1 MREKK
6 KEKIKKRIKLK
17 KLKNEEP
24 KKFHKPTSINSKKI
38 KVFFLCS
45 NFLFIAI
52 LAQIKTKTMS
62 SITILIII
70 IIYFGLLLLIS
81 NIISKKGSDNDTFF
95 KANKNSKWY
104 LVAFGMIGTA
114 LSGVTF
120 ISVPGEVGNPDLQF
134 KYFQFVLGNAI
145 GMIVVATVL
154 LPLYYRMNLTSI
166 YSYIE
171 KRLGVVSYKTAASIF
186 LISRTI
192 GSAFRLYLVVIVLQ
206 KFVFDDFGIPFAIT
220 VLLSLAFIFAYTYRG
235 GLKTIIITDTLQTF
249 FLVSSV
255 FLTIIFICNSLDLS
269 FLQAFETVKDSNYSK
284 IFFFDDF
291 NKGNYFWKQLLGGM
305 FVTIAM
311 VGLDQDLMQKN
322 LSCKNIGE
330 AKKNMFV
337 FTGIFVL
344 INIFFLSV
352 GALLYIYAEKNGI
365 VVPMVDGSPRTDLLF
380 PEIAFHHL
388 SIVPAIVFLLGL
400 TAATFATTDSALT
413 ALTTSFCVD
422 FLGMDKEQNS
432 NSENPKTQKEKEFR
446 NKKLIKTRHLV
457 HIGFSILMFL
467 VIIIFNSL
475 NDKSVVTM
483 IFKVAS
489 YTYGPLL
496 GLYVFGLLMKTK
508 TVHDKFVPI
517 ICIISPLLCLLIS
530 QNAVTLLGDYKID
543 NELIIVNGFITFI
556 GLLLIS
562 KPALENTR
570 F

>member
-1 MREKK
+1 ML
-6 KEKIKKRIKLK
+6 IY
-17 KLKNEEP
+17 
-24 KKFHKPTSINSKKI
+24 FYFSTSKTQHMTSGT
-38 KVFFLCS
+38 
-45 NFLFIAI
+45 I
-52 LAQIKTKTMS
+52 LA
-62 SITILIII
+62 II
-70 IIYFGLLLLIS
+70 IIYFGILILIS
-81 NIISKKGSDNDTFF
+81 NFVSKKDSSNDAFF
-95 KANKNSKWY
+95 KANKNAKWY

-145 GMIVVATVL
+145 GFIIIATVL

-166 YSYIE
+166 YGYIE
-171 KRLGVVSYKTAASIF
+171 QRLGVVSYKTAATIF
-186 LISRTI
+186 LISRTV

-206 KFVFDDFGIPFAIT
+206 RFVFDDFEIPFAVT
-220 VLLSLAFIFAYTYRG
+220 VLISLALIFAYTYRG

-255 FLTIIFICNSLDLS
+255 FLTIIFICNSLDLG
-269 FLQAFETVKDSNYSK
+269 FVDAFETVKNSNYSK
-284 IFFFDDF
+284 VFFYEDF
-291 NKGNYFWKQLLGGM
+291 LKGNYIIKQILGGI

-322 LSCKNIGE
+322 LSCANIKE
-330 AKKNMFV
+330 AQKNMFS
-337 FTGIFVL
+337 FTGIFVI

-352 GALLYIYAEKNGI
+352 GALLYLYAEKNGI
-365 VVPMVDGSPRTDLLF
+365 SVPMVDGIKRTDLLF
-380 PEIAFHHL
+380 PEIAFNHL
-388 SIVPAIVFLLGL
+388 SIFPAIIFLLGL

-422 FLGMDKEQNS
+422 FLGMDKAENQNKS
-432 NSENPKTQKEKEFR
+432 NTVR
-446 NKKLIKTRHLV
+446 TRHLV
-457 HIGFSILMFL
+457 HIGFSFLMFL

-496 GLYVFGLLMKTK
+496 GLYAFGLFMKSK
-508 TVHDKFVPI
+508 TVHDKLVPI
-517 ICIISPLLCLLIS
+517 ICVISPLICFLLAKNS
-530 QNAVTLLGDYKID
+530 AALFGNYVID
-543 NELIIVNGFITFI
+543 NELIIVNGMITFV

-562 KPALENTR
+562 KPATSQTK

>member
-1 MREKK
+1 MT
-6 KEKIKKRIKLK
+6 
-17 KLKNEEP
+17 P
-24 KKFHKPTSINSKKI
+24 
-38 KVFFLCS
+38 
-45 NFLFIAI
+45 A
-52 LAQIKTKTMS
+52 
-62 SITILIII
+62 TILTLIL
-70 IIYFGLLLLIS
+70 IYFGILFAIS
-81 NIISKKGSDNDTFF
+81 HFTSKNNSGNEAFF

-120 ISVPGEVGNPDLQF
+120 ISVPGEVGAPSGEQF

-145 GMIVVATVL
+145 GFIIIAKVL

-166 YSYIE
+166 YGYIE
-171 KRLGVVSYKTAASIF
+171 QRLGTYSYKTAATIF

-206 KFVFDDFGIPFAIT
+206 RFVFDFYNIPFAAT
-220 VLLSLAFIFAYTYRG
+220 VLISLALIFAYTYRG
-235 GLKTIIITDTLQTF
+235 GLKTIIITDTLQTL

-255 FLTIIFICNSLDLS
+255 FLTIYFICQSLNLS
-269 FLQAFETVKDSNYSK
+269 FVDAFEEVKNSNYSK

-291 NKGNYFWKQLLGGM
+291 LSSKFHFIKQILGGI

-322 LSCKNIGE
+322 LSCATIEE
-330 AKKNMFV
+330 AQKNMFT

-352 GALLYIYAEKNGI
+352 GALLYIYANRNGI
-365 VVPMVDGSPRTDLLF
+365 EVPTDLITGKPRTDLLF

-388 SIVPAIVFLLGL
+388 SFVPSIIFLLGL

-422 FLGMDKEQNS
+422 FLHMDKT
-432 NSENPKTQKEKEFR
+432 ENL
-446 NKKLIKTRHLV
+446 NKPNVVRTRHFV
-457 HIGFSILMFL
+457 HVGFSLLMFL
-467 VIIIFNSL
+467 VIILFNAV
-475 NDKSVVTM
+475 NDSSVVGM
-483 IFKVAS
+483 IFRVAS

-496 GLYVFGLLMKTK
+496 GLYCFGLFMKSK
-508 TVHDKFVPI
+508 TVIDKYVPL
-517 ICIISPLLCLLIS
+517 ICILAPALTFLITENS
-530 QNAVTLLGDYKID
+530 KALFFGYVFD
-543 NELIIVNGFITFI
+543 NELIIINGLITFI

-562 KPALENTR
+562 KPSSEKIS

>member
-1 MREKK
+1 MS
-6 KEKIKKRIKLK
+6 
-17 KLKNEEP
+17 
-24 KKFHKPTSINSKKI
+24 PT
-38 KVFFLCS
+38 
-45 NFLFIAI
+45 
-52 LAQIKTKTMS
+52 
-62 SITILIII
+62 TILIII
-70 IIYFGLLLLIS
+70 IIYFGLLILIS
-81 NIISKKGSDNDTFF
+81 NLVSKKSADNDTFF

-145 GMIVVATVL
+145 GFLIIAKVL

-171 KRLGVVSYKTAASIF
+171 QRLGTISYKTAASIF

-206 KFVFDDFGIPFAIT
+206 RYVFDAFNIPFALT
-220 VLLSLAFIFAYTYRG
+220 VLISLGLIFAYTYRG

-255 FLTIIFICNSLDLS
+255 FLTIYFICDSLD
-269 FLQAFETVKDSNYSK
+269 FGAFQAFEAVKESNYSK
-284 IFFFDDF
+284 VFFFEDF
-291 NKGNYFWKQLLGGM
+291 LKGNYFWKQILGGI

-330 AKKNMFV
+330 AQKNMFT

-365 VVPMVDGSPRTDLLF
+365 AVPIVDGVARTDLLF
-380 PEIAFHHL
+380 PEIAFNHL
-388 SIVPAIVFLLGL
+388 SIVPAVVFLLGL

-422 FLGMDKEQNS
+422 FLGMDKAENQNKP
-432 NSENPKTQKEKEFR
+432 NIVR
-446 NKKLIKTRHLV
+446 TRHMV
-457 HIGFSILMFL
+457 HVGFSFLMFL
-467 VIIIFNSL
+467 VIVLFNAV
-475 NDKSVVTM
+475 NDASVVKM
-483 IFKVAS
+483 IFKIAS

-496 GLYVFGLLMKTK
+496 GLYAFGLFVKSK
-508 TVHDKFVPI
+508 TVHDKFVPL
-517 ICIISPLLCLLIS
+517 ICVMAPAICFFISKYS
-530 QNAVTLLGDYKID
+530 AELLGNYVLD
-543 NELIIVNGFITFI
+543 NELIIVNGLITFI

-562 KPALENTR
+562 KPATENTR
-570 F
+570 Y